1 MIFSVAFISAQGAG
15 RLIHGGVVNGKALSL
30 PEPEFPAAAKAIGA
44 GGAVNVEVVI
54 DEEGN
59 VESAEAVSGH
69 PLLRSASENAARQA
83 KFSPSK
89 LEGHPAKV
97 SGVIIYTVGE
107 PIGDDEAIAVG
118 EIEHI
123 GISASLRLME
133 RVNTDPKLSSVTEIF
148 FEEFAKELKGEGFP
162 AELESINEL
171 AKATSQ
177 RRNEILADLKIV
189 FKRDLSDNGL
199 WQFDVGEVLG
209 DLLAESLKQ
218 ATLGESDPN
227 FYRVNLLKLK
237 EVMKSSPKTFP
248 AGLREKINEIVEF
261 GNDTSLEDPEVL
273 GRLVEKIDII
283 GDLILG

>member
-89 LEGHPAKV
+89 LEGNPAKV
-97 SGVIIYTVGE
+97 SGVIIYTFGE
-107 PIGDDEAIAVG
+107 PIGDDEAIAVE
-118 EIEHI
+118 EIEHM

-177 RRNEILADLKIV
+177 RRNEILVDLKTV

-248 AGLREKINEIVEF
+248 ADLRVKINEIVEF